1 MIISLINRS
10 KTVTDEAAQCV
21 IRAIN
26 RQISQ
31 DFAPYWSFG
40 ATLRLEGAIG
50 EHPNLE
56 SLSDMRGDAVL
67 YLVDGTNSIGATGW
81 HTTNFKDIPYGLV
94 FLGLCEELHEPWSIT
109 LSHEALE
116 LLGDP
121 MGNLLVQGGH
131 PMDRRHKVYHLFE
144 MCDAVQAE
152 NYLIDGVAVSNFVL
166 PSYFSPGEQVGRR
179 NDFLGRVQDGRTL
192 LSFGMN
198 PGAYLNIFDPRTGQ
212 WEQPLYESD
221 AAAVLRRKL
230 KSQIKAGRVYR
241 RTHPDCS

>member
-10 KTVTDEAAQCV
+10 KTVTDEVAQTV
-21 IRAIN
+21 VRAIN
-26 RQISQ
+26 RQITQ

-81 HTTNFKDIPYGLV
+81 HTTNYKDIPYGLV

-121 MGNLLVQGGH
+121 MGNPPVCSFTVPYRTSYEAIKQFNVCYIFSSDTLCQS
-131 PMDRRHKVYHLFE
+131 Y
-144 MCDAVQAE
+144 CD
-152 NYLIDGVAVSNFVL
+152 FV
-166 PSYFSPGEQVGRR
+166 
-179 NDFLGRVQDGRTL
+179 
-192 LSFGMN
+192 M
-198 PGAYLNIFDPRTGQ
+198 
-212 WEQPLYESD
+212 
-221 AAAVLRRKL
+221 
-230 KSQIKAGRVYR
+230 
-241 RTHPDCS
+241 